1 MSDKTP
7 WSARLPM
14 WIGMVSIFLL
24 VGSLGTW
31 SMATQIAGAVVA
43 TGTVKVESERQ
54 IVQHPDGGVVGRIN
68 VRDGDKVSAGDV
80 VVRFDDT
87 FLLSELA
94 VVERQ
99 LLEAEAR
106 QIRLSAERDGLEIP
120 EFAVPETFANLDPEW
135 VESQMEGQRNLY
147 VARRQSLTQETRQLE
162 EQTLQ
167 IENQIV
173 GIEAQ
178 RAGLDIQ
185 LELILEES
193 DDLSALLSK
202 GLVPAA
208 RVLELKREEARLKG
222 EIGNLTARIAEAR
235 GRIAAI
241 NIEVIKL
248 TDRRREE
255 AIEMLRDLRFSEIEL
270 TQRRL
275 RLYEQLARLEV
286 RAPVAGTVFGTRVFA
301 LQSVVQ
307 PAEAMMYIVP
317 GDQPLQVSA
326 RIDPIHIDQVFPGQ
340 PVKLRFSTF
349 DQRTTPEIDGTVER
363 VSADT
368 VTDEA
373 TGAQFYE
380 AILKPDAVALDAL
393 PDVELLP
400 GMPVEAFLRTRDRTP
415 LSYLTQPLT
424 SYFNRAFRE
433 G

>member
-1 MSDKTP
+1 MTEKTP
-7 WSARLPM
+7 WSARVPM
-14 WIGMVSIFLL
+14 TIGLISIFLL
-24 VGSLGTW
+24 LGSLGTW
-31 SMATQIAGAVVA
+31 AMSTQIAGAVVA
-43 TGTVKVESERQ
+43 TGTVEVESDRQ
-54 IVQHPDGGVVGRIN
+54 VVQHPDGGVVGEIN
-68 VRDGDKVSAGDV
+68 VRDGDMVRANDV
-80 VVRFDDT
+80 LVRFDDT

-106 QIRLSAERDGLEIP
+106 QIRLSAERDGTETP
-120 EFAVPETFANLDPEW
+120 EFITPETFANLDEDW
-135 VESQMEGQRNLY
+135 VASQMDGQRNLFE
-147 VARRQSLTQETRQLE
+147 ARRQSIAQESRQLE
-162 EQTLQ
+162 EQKLQ

-178 RAGLDIQ
+178 RAALDIQ

-193 DDLSALLSK
+193 TDLSDLLAR

-208 RVLELKREEARLKG
+208 RVLELLREEARLKG

-241 NIEVIKL
+241 AIEVIKL
-248 TDRRREE
+248 TDSRREE
-255 AIEMLRDLRFSEIEL
+255 AITTLRDLRFSEIDL

-275 RLYEQLARLEV
+275 QLYERLSRLDV
-286 RAPVAGTVFGTRVFA
+286 RAPVSGTVFGTRVFA

-307 PAEAMMYIVP
+307 PAEPMMYIVP

-340 PVKLRFSTF
+340 PVALRFSTF
-349 DQRTTPEIDGTVER
+349 DQRTTPEVNGTVER

-373 TGAQFYE
+373 TGFQYYE
-380 AILKPDAVALDAL
+380 AILQPLPEELAAL

-433 G
+433 D

>member
-1 MSDKTP
+1 MSEQTP

-14 WIGMVSIFLL
+14 WIGLASIFLL
-24 VGSLGTW
+24 ISSLGTW
-31 SMATQIAGAVVA
+31 SMVTQIAGAVVA

-54 IVQHPDGGVVGRIN
+54 VVQHPDGGVVGTIN
-68 VRDGDKVSAGDV
+68 VRDGDKVAAGDV
-80 VVRFDDT
+80 LVRFDDT
-87 FLLSELA
+87 YLRSELA

-106 QIRLSAERDGLEIP
+106 QIRLSAERDGLGVP
-120 EFAVPETFANLDPEW
+120 EFTVPETFANLDPEW
-135 VESQMEGQRNLY
+135 VQSQMDGQRNLFL
-147 VARRQSLTQETRQLE
+147 ARRQSLTQETRQLE
-162 EQTLQ
+162 EQTRQ

-178 RAGLDIQ
+178 RDGLDIQ

-193 DDLSALLSK
+193 GGLSDLLAK
-202 GLVPAA
+202 GLIPAA
-208 RVLELKREEARLKG
+208 RVLELRREEARLTG

-248 TDRRREE
+248 TDQRREQ
-255 AIEMLRDLRFSEIEL
+255 AIEMLRDLRFSEIDL

-275 RLYEQLARLEV
+275 RLYEQLSRLDV

-340 PVKLRFSTF
+340 PVTLRFSTF
-349 DQRTTPEIDGTVER
+349 DQRTTPEINGLVER

-380 AILKPDAVALDAL
+380 AILQPDAAELAAL
-393 PDVELLP
+393 PNVELLP

-433 G
+433 D

>member
-1 MSDKTP
+1 MSEKTP
-7 WSARLPM
+7 WSARVPM
-14 WIGMVSIFLL
+14 TVGLISIFLL
-24 VGSLGTW
+24 LGSLGTW
-31 SMATQIAGAVVA
+31 AMATQIAGAVVA
-43 TGTVKVESERQ
+43 TGTVEVESDRQ
-54 IVQHPDGGVVGRIN
+54 VVQHPDGGVVGEIN
-68 VRDGDKVSAGDV
+68 VRDGDMVRANDV
-80 VVRFDDT
+80 LVRFDDT

-106 QIRLSAERDGLEIP
+106 QIRLSAERDGTATP
-120 EFAVPETFANLDPEW
+120 EFITPETFANLDEDW
-135 VESQMEGQRNLY
+135 VASQMDGQRNLFE
-147 VARRQSLTQETRQLE
+147 ARRQSIAQESRQLE
-162 EQTLQ
+162 EQKLQ

-178 RAGLDIQ
+178 RAALDIQ

-193 DDLSALLSK
+193 TDLSDLLAR

-208 RVLELKREEARLKG
+208 RVLELLREEARLKG

-241 NIEVIKL
+241 AIEVIKL
-248 TDRRREE
+248 TDSRREE
-255 AIEMLRDLRFSEIEL
+255 AITTLRDLRFSEIDL

-275 RLYEQLARLEV
+275 QLYERLSRLDV

-307 PAEAMMYIVP
+307 PAEPMMYIVP

-340 PVKLRFSTF
+340 PVALRFSTF
-349 DQRTTPEIDGTVER
+349 DQRTTPEVNGIVER

-368 VTDEA
+368 VMDEA
-373 TGAQFYE
+373 TGFQYYE
-380 AILKPDAVALDAL
+380 AILQPSPEELAGL

-433 G
+433 D